1 MTTEA
6 KPEQESDQGKAIT
19 HQLGPRSQEN
29 MVILKYGPQLLDE
42 LQGLS
47 EGNHQFEAVI
57 VDTTRSGYLFPAE
70 IMVEA
75 RKLIDQ
81 LLEVRGALM
90 FLKADSAIAIV
101 KESLTSPPSFRVF
114 NSYSEIFDYSP
125 QVTKL
130 IKSTLGAEAGFEE
143 EGSDLAQQVLMSATP
158 VLTSEGLDRKTN
170 MDASNK
176 TNKVLALIDNYAPLA
191 SILGRSKE
199 KLSEDEFLEILR
211 DLEQQALIF
220 PVFAKVPFLVKCF
233 KNQSSFSLEEYFA
246 GCKMLNA
253 AQIDELQLELQST
266 KLKERMNFGALAV
279 KRQMISARALEV
291 AIEDQAFYSQAD
303 DSKHAASSAATS
315 EEAKVQSLV
324 GHLGSTD
331 PMSLLQ
337 NMATNRESGI
347 LSVEYRDM
355 QFKAHFDQGRPA
367 HARIGKLHGDK
378 AVIEFASAWKQ
389 GIFVFIKRN
398 PSTDLLKDTCK
409 LTKPLDKLLLDAAL
423 AQDNMEVVW
432 KKLPQG
438 ADTPLEKDE
447 EEKEKLAGE
456 LKEPRENQPLTDEQ
470 KDLAKRVWNAL
481 DGLMSVSRVIK
492 SLQDVT
498 TSEAAFVIEV
508 MLEYGMVKVPEG
520 NLNDALERFQK
531 LVMDIK
537 EHLGNERNSAF
548 LRLSFRDTLGYS
560 GRARCFILSPK
571 CEVGV
576 DMSSAR
582 RAETS
587 LTQVMSDLENWQV
600 KYIEYVSQDLDKTTL
615 LDIIR
620 GAHDQLG

>member
-6 KPEQESDQGKAIT
+6 KSNEEKEQDQVIT
-19 HQLGPRSQEN
+19 HQLGPRGQEN

-47 EGNHQFEAVI
+47 EGNHLFEAVV

-70 IMVEA
+70 ILVEA
-75 RKLIDQ
+75 RKLVDN
-81 LLEVRGALM
+81 LLEIRGALM

-125 QVTKL
+125 AVTKL

-143 EGSDLAQQVLMSATP
+143 EGSDLAQQVLMSSTP
-158 VLTSEGLDRKTN
+158 ILTAAGLDRKTN
-170 MDASNK
+170 LVESNK
-176 TNKVLALIDNYAPLA
+176 INKVLSLIDNYSPLA
-191 SILGRSKE
+191 SILARSKA

-211 DLEQQALIF
+211 DMEQENLIF

-233 KNQSSFSLEEYFA
+233 KNQSAFSLEEYFA

-266 KLKERMNFGALAV
+266 KLKERMNFGSLAV
-279 KRQMISARALEV
+279 KRGMISARALEV
-291 AIEDQAFYSQAD
+291 ALEDQAFYSQSD
-303 DSKHAASSAATS
+303 DSKFSASSAATA
-315 EEAKVQSLV
+315 EESKVQSLV

-355 QFKAHFDQGRPA
+355 QFKAHFDLGRPA

-389 GIFVFIKRN
+389 GIFVFIKRE
-398 PSTDLLKDTCK
+398 PSSDLLKDTCK
-409 LTKPLDKLLLDAAL
+409 LNKPLDKLLLDAAL
-423 AQDNMEVVW
+423 AQDNTEVVW
-432 KKLPQG
+432 RKLPLG
-438 ADTPLEKDE
+438 PDTPLEKDE
-447 EEKEKLAGE
+447 EEKSKLDGE
-456 LKEPRENQPLTDEQ
+456 LKEPREGQVLTKDQ
-470 KDLAKRVWNAL
+470 KELAKRVWNAL

-492 SLQDVT
+492 SLGDVT
-498 TSEAAFVIEV
+498 TSDAAFVIDV
-508 MLEYGMVKVPEG
+508 MLEYGLVKVPEG
-520 NLNDALERFQK
+520 NMEDALAKFQK
-531 LVMDIK
+531 LAIDIK
-537 EHLGNERNSAF
+537 EHIGNERNSAF

-571 CEVGV
+571 CEIGV

-587 LTQVMSDLENWQV
+587 LTQVLSDIENWQV
-600 KYIEYVSQDLDKTTL
+600 KYIEYVSQDLDRSTL

-620 GAHDQLG
+620 GAHEGL